1 MEEEKGEA
9 CRMMH
14 GENEK
19 DLDNL

>member
-9 CRMMH
+9 CKMH
-14 GENEK
+14 RGNEK